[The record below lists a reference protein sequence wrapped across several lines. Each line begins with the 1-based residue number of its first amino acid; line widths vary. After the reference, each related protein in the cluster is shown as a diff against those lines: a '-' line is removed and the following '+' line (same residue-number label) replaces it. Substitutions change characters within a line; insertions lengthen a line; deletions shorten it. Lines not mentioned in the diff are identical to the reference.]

1 MVSTYTTNK
10 HIEKPGNGDYVDT
23 WNVPVNADLNVIDA
37 AFGATISYNAT
48 AGSQTLT
55 SGVSDTYSYV
65 PLFIK
70 ISGAIGAPVVYTIP
84 SGVGGTWI
92 IYNTTTDSSGGPWS
106 VTFASGGGGTVT
118 IIPRNTI
125 ITIVC
130 DGTNVYTS
138 SSAVSNVYNRTNFTA
153 TAAQTTFTI
162 SYTPSRLDVYVNGV
176 LLNPTDYT
184 ATNGTTVVL
193 GVACSAG
200 DYVSIM
206 TY

>member
-1 MVSTYTTNK
+1 MTNTTNK
-10 HIEKPGNGDYVDT
+10 NLQRPANNTFNNTWDQPLNSDFSYIDT
-23 WNVPVNADLNVIDA
+23 
-37 AFGATISYNAT
+37 AFGGFIEYSATT
-48 AGSQTLT
+48 GSQTLT
-55 SGVSDTYSYV
+55 NGISDTYSYI

-70 ISGAIGAPVVYTIP
+70 VKNSMSANVTYTIP
-84 SGVGGTWI
+84 AGVGGTWI
-92 IYNTTTDSSGGPWS
+92 VYNTTTDSSGGPFT
-106 VTFASGGGGTVT
+106 VTFASGGGGASAVAT
-118 IIPRNTI
+118 RNTI

-153 TAAQTTFTI
+153 TAAQTTFTV

-176 LLNPTDYT
+176 LLDPTDYT
-184 ATNGTTVVL
+184 ASNGTTVVL

-200 DYVSIM
+200 DLVSIM

>member
-1 MVSTYTTNK
+1 MASSYTTNK
-10 HIEKPGNGDYVDT
+10 VLEKPGNGDYVDT
-23 WNVPVNADLNVIDA
+23 WNVPVNADMSVIDA

-55 SGVSDTYSYV
+55 SGVSDTYSYI

-70 ISGAIGAPVVYTIP
+70 ITGAISAPVIYTIP

-92 IYNTTTDSSGGPWS
+92 LYNTTTDSSGGPWS
-106 VTFASGGGGTVT
+106 VTFQSGGGGLVVTV
-118 IIPRNTI
+118 PRNTL

-130 DGTNVYTS
+130 DGTNVYTVTSATS
-138 SSAVSNVYNRTNFTA
+138 SSYSRTNFTA
-153 TAAQTTFTI
+153 TASQTTFTI

>member
-1 MVSTYTTNK
+1 MTNTTNK
-10 HIEKPGNGDYVDT
+10 NLQRPANGTFNNT
-23 WNVPVNADLNVIDA
+23 WDQPVNSDFSYIDA
-37 AFGATISYNAT
+37 AFGSTITYNAT
-48 AGSQTLT
+48 TGSQTLT
-55 SGVSDTYSYV
+55 NGISDTYSYI

-70 ISGAIGAPVVYTIP
+70 VTGAMSASVTYTIP

-92 IYNTTTDSSGGPWS
+92 VYNTTTDSSGGPYT
-106 VTFASGGGGTVT
+106 VTFASGGAGASAVAT
-118 IIPRNTI
+118 RNTI

-153 TAAQTTFTI
+153 TASQTTFTV

-176 LLNPTDYT
+176 LLDPTDYV

-193 GVACSAG
+193 NVACSAG
-200 DYVSIM
+200 DLVSIM

>member
-1 MVSTYTTNK
+1 MTNTTNK
-10 HIEKPGNGDYVDT
+10 NLQRPANNTFNNT
-23 WNVPVNADLNVIDA
+23 WDQPLNTDFSYIDS
-37 AFGATISYNAT
+37 AFGGFVEYSASV
-48 AGSQTLT
+48 GSQTLT
-55 SGVSDTYSYV
+55 SGISDSFSYI

-70 ISGAIGAPVVYTIP
+70 VKNSMGANVTYTIP
-84 SGVGGTWI
+84 AGVGGTWI
-92 IYNTTTDSSGGPWS
+92 VYNTTTDDVGTGPWT
-106 VTFASGGGGTVT
+106 VTFASGGGGASAVAT
-118 IIPRNTI
+118 RNTI

-153 TAAQTTFTI
+153 TAAQTTFTV

-176 LLNPTDYT
+176 LLAPTDYT
-184 ATNGTTVVL
+184 ASNGATVIL

-200 DYVSIM
+200 DLVSIM